1 MSAASDDPVRAP
13 ARVSV
18 VSTIGYS
25 AFLAGP
31 PLLGLLAE
39 VVGYRQALLAIAVPV
54 VLGLLVVQAAAPLVP
69 GPGRRP
75 RLERARPEPADRPA

>member
-1 MSAASDDPVRAP
+1 
-13 ARVSV
+13 

-39 VVGYRQALLAIAVPV
+39 AVGYRHALLAIAVPV
-54 VLGLLVVQAAAPLVP
+54 VLGLLVVRAAEPLAPATVAAAS
-69 GPGRRP
+69 
-75 RLERARPEPADRPA
+75 PEPADRPA